1 MSAQP
6 SPTGARQIIWPSV
19 VTVIS
24 AAILI
29 GAEVFGAAFA
39 GGWALAILFGL
50 DDTGAHILQAV
61 LFAIG
66 VFIMVA
72 FIRAAQRV
80 EPFTRRALSRLRNK
94 AARRLREIAHASL
107 KKLNICSRS
116 TPLARAECDNV
127 DTRWGNL
134 SPAQKKCCEAD
145 SKPLFALLPN
155 FARACGRVSVGRYP
169 DKRPD
174 SRQGMKNRGSL
185 KSD

>member
-1 MSAQP
+1 MSSQP
-6 SPTGARQIIWPSV
+6 AASTSRRIIWPSV

-66 VFIMVA
+66 VFVMAA

-80 EPFTRRALSRLRNK
+80 EPFTRRA
-94 AARRLREIAHASL
+94 
-107 KKLNICSRS
+107 
-116 TPLARAECDNV
+116 
-127 DTRWGNL
+127 
-134 SPAQKKCCEAD
+134 
-145 SKPLFALLPN
+145 
-155 FARACGRVSVGRYP
+155 
-169 DKRPD
+169 
-174 SRQGMKNRGSL
+174 
-185 KSD
+185 

>member
-1 MSAQP
+1 MNAQP
-6 SPTGARQIIWPSV
+6 TPSQSRQIAWPSV

-66 VFIMVA
+66 VLIMAA

-80 EPFTRRALSRLRNK
+80 EPFTKRA
-94 AARRLREIAHASL
+94 
-107 KKLNICSRS
+107 
-116 TPLARAECDNV
+116 
-127 DTRWGNL
+127 
-134 SPAQKKCCEAD
+134 
-145 SKPLFALLPN
+145 
-155 FARACGRVSVGRYP
+155 
-169 DKRPD
+169 
-174 SRQGMKNRGSL
+174 
-185 KSD
+185 